1 MKISKKNIKT
11 IAIIIARG
19 GSKRIFKKNIKLFLG
34 KPIISYSIK
43 EALKCNFF
51 DEVMVS
57 TDDSEIAK
65 ISRLFGAKTPFI
77 RSAKNS
83 SDFSTTADVIEE
95 VLCSYRDQNIF
106 PKYIC
111 CIYPTA
117 PLLSHNLINK
127 AYEILINK
135 KAEAVIPVAKFTYP
149 IQRSLII
156 EKEKLKMFWPEN
168 IDKRSQDLLDFY
180 HDAGQFYFLNAKSF
194 MKNPTNPFNTN
205 STYPLEISPILVQDI
220 DNEEDWGI
228 AEFKYNYLKK
238 TNQLI

>member
-1 MKISKKNIKT
+1 MKTPKKNIKT

-19 GSKRIFKKNIKLFLG
+19 GSKRIFKKNIKIFLG
-34 KPIISYSIK
+34 KPIISYSINT
-43 EALKCNFF
+43 ALKCNFF

-57 TDDSEIAK
+57 TDDLEIAK

-95 VLCSYRDQNIF
+95 VLYSYKEQNII
-106 PKYIC
+106 PKYVC

-117 PLLSHNLINK
+117 PLLSNSLLKK

-135 KAEAVIPVAKFTYP
+135 KAEAVIPVAKFSYP

-156 EKEKLKMFWPEN
+156 ENEKLKMFWPEN
-168 IDKRSQDLLDFY
+168 IDKRSQDLFDFY
-180 HDAGQFYFLNAKSF
+180 HDAGQFYFLNTKSF
-194 MKNPTNPFNTN
+194 LENPTNPLNTK
-205 STYPLEISPILVQDI
+205 STYPLLIPSILVQDI
-220 DNEEDWGI
+220 DNEEDWKI
-228 AEFKYNYLKK
+228 AEFKYKYLKE